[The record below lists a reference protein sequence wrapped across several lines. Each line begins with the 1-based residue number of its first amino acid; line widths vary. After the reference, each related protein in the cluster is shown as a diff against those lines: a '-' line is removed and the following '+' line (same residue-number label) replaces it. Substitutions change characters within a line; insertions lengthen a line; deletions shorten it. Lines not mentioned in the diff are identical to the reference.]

1 MTEIVYNYNPP
12 VADLLTLGDIS
23 QVAAD
28 YDYLV
33 HGFTTAH
40 IPELQRMALDEELHW
55 EDSEAPLVWA
65 PIHAW
70 RTLGQL
76 RDPAGVETLIQV
88 LHRMED
94 WDDDWTIMEAPKA
107 LGFFGAPAIVPL
119 QQLLADRKVYLFARV
134 AAAEALG
141 KIVDHYPAERAAVLN
156 VLTAQLGDF
165 AKEEPEFNAFLIST
179 LVDLKAVEA
188 AEVMAQAFAA
198 DQVDWTIQGDWEE
211 VQIALGLLTERI
223 TPRPARWSFS
233 EEEPEDE
240 EPIRPGD
247 LFALTARTADAQR
260 KKRRQAKKMAKKTKQ
275 KQRAPKKKKRK

>member
-1 MTEIVYNYNPP
+1 MTENREDYNPP

-28 YDYLV
+28 YDYLA

-55 EDSEAPLVWA
+55 EESEGPLVWA

-76 RDPAGVETLIQV
+76 GDPAGVETLIQV
-88 LHRMED
+88 LLRMED
-94 WDDDWTIMEAPKA
+94 WDDDWTIVEAPKA

-119 QQLLADRKVYLFARV
+119 QELLADRKVDLFARV

-141 KIVDHYPAERAAVLN
+141 KIVDHYPAEREAVLN

-165 AKEEPEFNAFLIST
+165 AEEDPEFNAFLIST

-188 AEVMAQAFAA
+188 AAVMAQAFAA
-198 DQVDWTIQGDWEE
+198 DKVDWSIQGDWEE

-223 TPRPARWSFS
+223 TPKPARWNDLGQLFS
-233 EEEPEDE
+233 PRQSKKAKDNN
-240 EPIRPGD
+240 P
-247 LFALTARTADAQR
+247 AAAAKR
-260 KKRRQAKKMAKKTKQ
+260 KKERNVKKLAKQTKQ
-275 KQRAPKKKKRK
+275 KQRAQKKKKRK

>member
-1 MTEIVYNYNPP
+1 MTENREDYNPP

-28 YDYLV
+28 YDYLA

-55 EDSEAPLVWA
+55 EESEGPLVWA
-65 PIHAW
+65 PNHAW

-76 RDPAGVETLIQV
+76 GDPAGVETLIQV
-88 LHRMED
+88 LLRMED
-94 WDDDWTIMEAPKA
+94 WDDDWTIVEAPKA

-119 QQLLADRKVYLFARV
+119 QELLADRNAYLFARV

-141 KIVDHYPAERAAVLN
+141 KIVDHYPAEREAVLN

-165 AKEEPEFNAFLIST
+165 AEEDPEFNAFLIST

-188 AEVMAQAFAA
+188 AAVMAQAFAA
-198 DQVDWTIQGDWEE
+198 DKVDWSIQGDWEE

-223 TPRPARWSFS
+223 TPKPARWN
-233 EEEPEDE
+233 
-240 EPIRPGD
+240 D
-247 LFALTARTADAQR
+247 LGQLSSP
-260 KKRRQAKKMAKKTKQ
+260 RQAKKAKDNNPAAAAKRKKERNVKKLAKQTKQ
-275 KQRAPKKKKRK
+275 KQRAQKKKKRK